1 METIYDP
8 NQEQKQ
14 PAQFA
19 GFWWRFLSHIIDQII
34 ISFVSWIFILPIFAI
49 FGISMYSLREAGMN
63 PEDAAFLMAPVVM
76 GITTISLVATAA
88 NWLYY
93 AFMESSKFQ
102 GTVGKILLGIKVVD
116 MDYQKVSFARATG
129 RYFGKILSGMILMIG
144 YIMAGFTEKKQALHD
159 ILASCYVIKE

>member
-8 NQEQKQ
+8 HQEQKQ

-34 ISFVSWIFILPIFAI
+34 ISFVSWIFILPIFAV

-63 PEDAAFLMAPVVM
+63 PEDATFLVAPFVL

-93 AFMESSKFQ
+93 ALMESSKFQ
-102 GTVGKILLGIKVVD
+102 GTVGKILLNIKVTDVD
-116 MDYQKVSFARATG
+116 FQRVSFARATG

-144 YIMAGFTEKKQALHD
+144 YIMAGLTENKQALHD
-159 ILASCYVIKE
+159 ILAGCYVVKE

>member
-1 METIYDP
+1 METIYNP
-8 NQEQKQ
+8 NQEHKE

-34 ISFVSWIFILPIFAI
+34 ISFVSWIFILPLFAV
-49 FGISMYSLREAGMN
+49 FGISLYSLKEAGMN
-63 PEDAAFLMAPVVM
+63 PEDAAFLIAPFVM

-93 AFMESSKFQ
+93 ALMESSKFQ
-102 GTVGKILLGIKVVD
+102 GTVGKILLNIKVTDVNFNRI
-116 MDYQKVSFARATG
+116 SFARATG

-144 YIMAGFTEKKQALHD
+144 YIMAGFTDNKQALHD
-159 ILASCYVIKE
+159 ILAGCYVIKE